1 MPKLLIVDDEPGI
14 LYSLRASLE
23 TDETTVLTAPTAKLG
38 LAAVAREK
46 PDAVLLD
53 LRLPDMSGL
62 DAFDRVREKD
72 PRLPVIIMTAHG
84 NTDTAI
90 EATKRGAFEY
100 LLKPVDLHQVE
111 ELVRKAFDLRRM
123 QATPAVIGES
133 PDVDT
138 STDNSDPIIGR
149 CPAMH
154 DAYKAI
160 GRVASQDVTVLILGE
175 SGTGKELVARAIYQ
189 HSDRA
194 GKPFLAINCAAIPEA
209 LLESELF
216 GHEKGAFTGADRK
229 RIGKFEQA
237 DGGTLFLDE
246 IGDMSP
252 ATQAKVL
259 RVLQDQQ
266 FERVG
271 GNETIKTNVRVLAAT
286 NQNPPTWPPP
296 AGSGRPLLPAQFVHH
311 RTASSPRTRGGY
323 LAPGQSFPCDGE
335 PESRQECSRHRSR
348 CPRGARNPLVAGQC
362 PRTAECCPLRGRS
375 RRRGCAHDRLSPGI
389 RPRTGDREERWK
401 PRRDGLARRSSPRR
415 QHGHLPTGD
424 AGRGSGAPDRG
435 TRSRAAISP
444 RPASCLAFRERPSEP
459 SCKCSAWAS
468 RSNSVPP
475 TEALAPSRRTCA
487 AVIEPR
493 MAPGLHWLAR
503 FRFTSTS
510 GNRHGQ
516 GTESETEQEG
526 RSDRSRR
533 C

>member
-23 TDETTVLTAPTAKLG
+23 TDQTAVLTAPTAKLG

-62 DAFDRVREKD
+62 DAFDRVKEKD

-111 ELVRKAFDLRRM
+111 ELVRKAFELRRM
-123 QATPAVIGES
+123 QATPAIIGEPS
-133 PDVDT
+133 EAAT
-138 STDNSDPIIGR
+138 STSNADPIIGR

-154 DAYKAI
+154 EAYKTI
-160 GRVASQDVTVLILGE
+160 GRCASQDVTVLILGE

-271 GNETIKTNVRVLAAT
+271 GNETIRTNVRVLAAT
-286 NQNPPTWPPP
+286 NQNLSSLAAAGRFRQDLLYRLNSFTIELPPLREREGDVPLLVNYFLAMANKSLGKNVRGIDSAALAMLETHSWPGNVRELQNTVRYAVVHAIGDVLTIDCLP
-296 AGSGRPLLPAQFVHH
+296 ASVRGQAVAKSDGGLDVMALLADLLRVGNTDIYRQVTQAVDRALLTAVLDHARGNQSQASELLGISRTTLRAKLQALGLGVEKQLRPADGGSGSIP
-311 RTASSPRTRGGY
+311 
-323 LAPGQSFPCDGE
+323 
-335 PESRQECSRHRSR
+335 
-348 CPRGARNPLVAGQC
+348 
-362 PRTAECCPLRGRS
+362 
-375 RRRGCAHDRLSPGI
+375 
-389 RPRTGDREERWK
+389 
-401 PRRDGLARRSSPRR
+401 
-415 QHGHLPTGD
+415 
-424 AGRGSGAPDRG
+424 
-435 TRSRAAISP
+435 
-444 RPASCLAFRERPSEP
+444 
-459 SCKCSAWAS
+459 
-468 RSNSVPP
+468 
-475 TEALAPSRRTCA
+475 
-487 AVIEPR
+487 IEP
-493 MAPGLHWLAR
+493 AR
-503 FRFTSTS
+503 P
-510 GNRHGQ
+510 
-516 GTESETEQEG
+516 
-526 RSDRSRR
+526 
-533 C
+533 